1 MFLSNF
7 RVKILASELFTLHKR
22 IIILSILWRFTK
34 QAKVKSVVK
43 TLLENNFHNNY
54 FSIYCIDIDKA
65 VTGSSQSTLLQVE
78 VSLPMNLFQFSIS
91 YELVVNMLQY
101 DFSGE

>member
-22 IIILSILWRFTK
+22 FTK

-43 TLLENNFHNNY
+43 TLLENNFYNNY

>member
-1 MFLSNF
+1 M
-7 RVKILASELFTLHKR
+7 
-22 IIILSILWRFTK
+22 
-34 QAKVKSVVK
+34 VK

-91 YELVVNMLQY
+91 YELVVNIFLY
-101 DFSGE
+101 DFSDLKCLHVSLIIASLHFPLA